1 VRGAPTPDGCTA
13 HPYSKPLHF
22 STKAIDLFF
31 EQEADDAV
39 LVTQGAMI
47 VFTIDVEYVSGSA
60 GDMERALGGFGEEIL
75 EHFEFA
81 PGHELLLATLSL

>member
-1 VRGAPTPDGCTA
+1 MVVRHTPTQ
-13 HPYSKPLHF
+13 KLLHF

-31 EQEADDAV
+31 EQEADDTV

-75 EHFEFA
+75 EHLEFA
-81 PGHELLLATLSL
+81 PGHELLLATVSL